1 MSDTSS
7 KKPDRHRQRQERL
20 EAELRANLQKRKA
33 VVRARADQTK
43 NSTADDAEPAN
54 D

>member
-1 MSDTSS
+1 MSDSSS
-7 KKPDRHRQRQERL
+7 KKPDSHRQRQERL

-33 VVRARADQTK
+33 VVRARAEQTK
-43 NSTADDAEPAN
+43 NSTADGPEPAN